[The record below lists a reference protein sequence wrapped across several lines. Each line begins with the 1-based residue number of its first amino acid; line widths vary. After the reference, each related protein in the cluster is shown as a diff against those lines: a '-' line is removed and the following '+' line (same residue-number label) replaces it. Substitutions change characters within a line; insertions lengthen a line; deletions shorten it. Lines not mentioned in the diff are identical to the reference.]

1 MKKIVSNTEIF
12 RRFPHFTQN
21 KVVPLHTNSIDFM
34 IESAP
39 SIHIKENFDSIMNLV
54 TDNNLQEL
62 YKKIEDEYLYWDK
75 VKYLVPRDIVPENF
89 WGAIKIRRQM
99 QLQAIKFGKYTF
111 YFSITPIM
119 QSLLHEFDFKMGG
132 NLSANGVI
140 HEKDRQVYL
149 VNSIMEEAIAS
160 SQMEGASTTRKVAKD
175 MLRKELRPQ
184 NKSQQMILNNYH
196 TIRQLVEEKEEI
208 LELPMLLDVH
218 QSITS
223 NTLDDAQDE
232 GRLRQTD
239 DIFVVDAITGS
250 VAHTPPTHTEIE
262 ELLQDLFDFANDKYE
277 SGFIHPIVK
286 GIILHFMLAWIHP
299 FSDGNGRTA
308 RSLVY
313 WYMLKKDYW
322 MTEFLSISRVIY
334 KNKKKYERMFLYTEE
349 DGMDMTYFIFHNL
362 QVMKKAYEDLK
373 TYLAIKMNERN
384 SMLQYANIEGINERQ
399 MQILKLVNDS
409 PSLVLTSQ
417 EVSVRFGV
425 SDRTARTDLNDLSER
440 GYLKRIPINKK
451 QMGFIKV

>member
-1 MKKIVSNTEIF
+1 MKKIVSNAEIF

-21 KVVPLHTNSIDFM
+21 KVVPLHPNSIDFM

-119 QSLLHEFDFKMGG
+119 QSLLHEFDLKMGRS
-132 NLSANGVI
+132 LSANGVI